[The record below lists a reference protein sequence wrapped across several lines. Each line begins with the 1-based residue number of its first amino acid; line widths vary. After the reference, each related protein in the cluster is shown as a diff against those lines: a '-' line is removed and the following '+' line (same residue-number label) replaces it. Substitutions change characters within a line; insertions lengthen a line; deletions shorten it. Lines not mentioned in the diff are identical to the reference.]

1 MGSPSPISDHQQLVR
16 HSCGELN
23 PLDSCFC
30 GGCGTDLGQGRACSE
45 CGHVGTAGARFCQQ
59 CGVRLAGDDGA
70 GPELAPRL
78 AAVEAELAS
87 TRENI
92 AALLQLKE
100 QLDAALDRMRQ
111 RQGGQG
117 GQSRGQA
124 RPPSPKPATPKPAA
138 TAEAAETAG
147 AEARAAEAAAP
158 APAEPTE
165 APPAPAEEAP
175 SHIVV
180 VHFDDRDESREMV
193 RAAVAPYTTAS
204 YHAAADID
212 AGLPEGR
219 RLAIVNLAGGGDP
232 LAAAAHPSLQG
243 SGRSVFAYATDGA
256 RGFVLGMTDL
266 FPPPLEPE
274 TWAGRLLA
282 VLPAAPRLLVVSGA
296 VLGTPELRAQLVRQ
310 GCTTSIAFDD
320 RQAAGLIPSVRPNMV
335 LIDLSLP
342 RGEALRLAARLRAD
356 AANGS
361 ARIGLFWQEAI
372 EPALLRQQALRAILD
387 YAFDAETFSRVLA
400 QQFNPGGA
408 AHIDPR

>member
-1 MGSPSPISDHQQLVR
+1 MGSPSPISDHQELVR

-23 PLDSCFC
+23 PLDACFC
-30 GGCGTDLGQGRACSE
+30 GGCGTELGHGRACQE
-45 CGHVGTAGARFCQQ
+45 CGHLGTAGARFCQQ
-59 CGVRLAGDDGA
+59 CGMRLAGDDGA
-70 GPELAPRL
+70 DPALAARL

-111 RQGGQG
+111 RQGGPA
-117 GQSRGQA
+117 RGPA
-124 RPPSPKPATPKPAA
+124 RPATPKPAAPTPAA
-138 TAEAAETAG
+138 TAEAAETA
-147 AEARAAEAAAP
+147 AVETPAVAATAP
-158 APAEPTE
+158 PPAEQPE
-165 APPAPAEEAP
+165 APPGPAENAP

-180 VHFDDRDESREMV
+180 VHFEDRDGTREMV

-204 YHAAADID
+204 YHAAGEID
-212 AGLPEGR
+212 SGLPEGR

-232 LAAAAHPSLQG
+232 LAGAAHPALDG
-243 SGRSVFAYATDGA
+243 GGRSVFAYATDGA

-274 TWAGRLLA
+274 AWAARLLA
-282 VLPAAPRLLVVSGA
+282 VLPASPRLLVVSGA

-320 RQAAGLIPSVRPNMV
+320 RQALGLIPSVRPNMV
-335 LIDLSLP
+335 LIDLNLP

-356 AANGS
+356 AANGGT
-361 ARIGLFWQEAI
+361 RIGLFWQETI
-372 EPALLRQQALRAILD
+372 EPALLRQQASRAILD
-387 YAFDAETFSRVLA
+387 YAFDAETFARVLA

-408 AHIDPR
+408 AYIAPR